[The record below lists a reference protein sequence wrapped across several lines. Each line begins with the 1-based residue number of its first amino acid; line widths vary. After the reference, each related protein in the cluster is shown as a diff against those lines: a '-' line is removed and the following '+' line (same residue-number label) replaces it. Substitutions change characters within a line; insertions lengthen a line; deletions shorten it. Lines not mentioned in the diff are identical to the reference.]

1 MARRRAYP
9 RPLCSPDEGQA
20 LYDLQGGRCAICGRD
35 NVELLRQA
43 LPYRKCGRKVIFL
56 RHEVEAYLNG
66 MPGLQLRHIS
76 L

>member
-9 RPLCSPDEGQA
+9 RPLCSSDERQA

-35 NVELLRQA
+35 DVELLRQA
-43 LPYRKCGRKVIFL
+43 LPYRKMGRKVIFL
-56 RHEVEAYLNG
+56 RQEVEAYLNG
-66 MPGLQLRHIS
+66 LPGLELRPVS